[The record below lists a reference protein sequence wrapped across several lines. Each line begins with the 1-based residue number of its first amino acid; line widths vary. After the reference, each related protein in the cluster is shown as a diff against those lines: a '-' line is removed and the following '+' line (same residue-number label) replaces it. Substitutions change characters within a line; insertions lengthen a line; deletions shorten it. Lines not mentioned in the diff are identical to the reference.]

1 MRIQDIL
8 DSKGDRV
15 VTTSTKGTVS
25 DAMDVLNEHNIGA
38 VVVIEGDSIRGIL
51 SERDVLR
58 LGARGPELLSTATI
72 YETMTR
78 DVIVGLPEDE
88 VHAAMGVMTQNR
100 IRHLPIV
107 RDGQLVGIVSIG
119 DLVNAAWLEAADE
132 NQHLK
137 DYIQGRVG

>member
-8 DSKGDRV
+8 DAKGDRV
-15 VTTSTKGTVS
+15 VTMSTDGTVT

-38 VVVIEGDSIRGIL
+38 VVVVEGDSIRGIL

-58 LGARGPELLSTATI
+58 LGSRGPELLATTTI

-78 DVIVGLPEDE
+78 DVIVGLPEDK

-107 RDGQLVGIVSIG
+107 RDGRLVGIVSIG
-119 DLVNAAWLEAADE
+119 DLVNAAWRDAVNE

-137 DYIQGRVG
+137 DYIQGGAG

>member
-58 LGARGPELLSTATI
+58 LGARGPELLSTTTI
-72 YETMTR
+72 PETMTR

>member
-15 VTTSTKGTVS
+15 VTTSPTGTVT

-38 VVVIEGDSIRGIL
+38 VVVMEGDTIRGIL

-58 LGARGPELLSTATI
+58 LGARGPELLSTTKI
-72 YETMTR
+72 PETMTR

-132 NQHLK
+132 ARHLK

>member
-8 DSKGDRV
+8 DAKGDRV
-15 VTTSTKGTVS
+15 VTMSTDGTVT

-38 VVVIEGDSIRGIL
+38 VVVVEGDSIRGIL

-58 LGARGPELLSTATI
+58 LGSRGPELLATTTI
-72 YETMTR
+72 HETMTR
-78 DVIVGLPEDE
+78 DVIVGLPEDK

-107 RDGQLVGIVSIG
+107 RDGRLVGIVSIG
-119 DLVNAAWLEAADE
+119 DLVNAAWRDAVNE
-132 NQHLK
+132 NRHLK
-137 DYIQGRVG
+137 DYIQGGAG

>member
-15 VTTSTKGTVS
+15 VTTSPNGNVT
-25 DAMDVLNEHNIGA
+25 DAMGVLNEHNIGA

-58 LGARGPELLSTATI
+58 LGARGPELLSTTTI
-72 YETMTR
+72 LETMTR
-78 DVIVGLPEDE
+78 DVIVGLPDDE
-88 VHAAMGVMTQNR
+88 IHEAMGVMTQNR

-119 DLVNAAWLEAADE
+119 DLVNACWLEAADE

-137 DYIQGRVG
+137 DYIQGGVG

>member
-8 DSKGDRV
+8 DSQGDRV
-15 VTTSTKGTVS
+15 VTTSPNGTVT